1 MKMVRHLNIL
11 YNKFNPLLKNILK
24 RGHAL
29 SIFLARFF
37 VNQKEVSRLKTRQE
51 ILGELKTEL
60 LRIGST
66 NQRDYD
72 LLKRKR
78 QVYSTT
84 ICRRLKLSWP
94 EVVNQTG
101 LKFIST

>member
-1 MKMVRHLNIL
+1 MRTNEETLDN
-11 YNKFNPLLKNILK
+11 LKK
-24 RGHAL
+24 
-29 SIFLARFF
+29 
-37 VNQKEVSRLKTRQE
+37 
-51 ILGELKTEL
+51 EL

-72 LLKRKR
+72 LLKRKG

-94 EVVNQTG
+94 RVVEKSGVKLGQNNCG
-101 LKFIST
+101 EL

>member
-1 MKMVRHLNIL
+1 MKSNEETLND
-11 YNKFNPLLKNILK
+11 LK
-24 RGHAL
+24 R
-29 SIFLARFF
+29 
-37 VNQKEVSRLKTRQE
+37 
-51 ILGELKTEL
+51 EL

-72 LLKRKR
+72 LLKKKG

-94 EVVNQTG
+94 EVVKKLDG
-101 LKFIST
+101 IAILLC

>member
-1 MKMVRHLNIL
+1 MIVRTNEETLDN
-11 YNKFNPLLKNILK
+11 LKK
-24 RGHAL
+24 
-29 SIFLARFF
+29 
-37 VNQKEVSRLKTRQE
+37 
-51 ILGELKTEL
+51 EL

-72 LLKRKR
+72 LLKRKG

-94 EVVNQTG
+94 RVVEKSGVKLGQNNCG
-101 LKFIST
+101 EL

>member
-1 MKMVRHLNIL
+1 MKSNEETLED
-11 YNKFNPLLKNILK
+11 LKK
-24 RGHAL
+24 
-29 SIFLARFF
+29 
-37 VNQKEVSRLKTRQE
+37 
-51 ILGELKTEL
+51 EL

-72 LLKRKR
+72 LLKKKG

-94 EVVNQTG
+94 EVVKKLDG
-101 LKFIST
+101 IAILLC

>member
-1 MKMVRHLNIL
+1 LKSNEEPLND
-11 YNKFNPLLKNILK
+11 LK
-24 RGHAL
+24 R
-29 SIFLARFF
+29 
-37 VNQKEVSRLKTRQE
+37 
-51 ILGELKTEL
+51 EL

-72 LLKRKR
+72 LLKKKG

-94 EVVNQTG
+94 EVVKKLDG
-101 LKFIST
+101 IAILLC

>member
-1 MKMVRHLNIL
+1 VRTNEETLDN
-11 YNKFNPLLKNILK
+11 LKK
-24 RGHAL
+24 
-29 SIFLARFF
+29 
-37 VNQKEVSRLKTRQE
+37 
-51 ILGELKTEL
+51 EL

-72 LLKRKR
+72 LLKRKG

-94 EVVNQTG
+94 RVVEKSGVKLGQNNCG
-101 LKFIST
+101 EL